1 MNTNIEDTVI
11 SNGIKEFERFKALA
25 SEAIERCKSAE
36 QEAQF
41 YKGQNELLEQQKK
54 ADEARHRTDLL
65 RIAELEAFIA
75 TVLEQYHKAEER
87 LRLGAFRRPNS
98 IPQIAGD
105 LDAEIR
111 RLANQSVGATSASDR
126 IARVSDQNGG

>member
-1 MNTNIEDTVI
+1 MTTTEDQEIEV
-11 SNGIKEFERFKALA
+11 GIQRFAKFKAAA
-25 SEAIERCKSAE
+25 SEAIERCKAAE

-54 ADEARHRTDLL
+54 SDEARHRTDLL

-75 TVLEQYHKAEER
+75 TVLDQYHKAEER

-111 RLANQSVGATSASDR
+111 RLANQSLNNHSSDR
-126 IARVSDQNGG
+126 VARVSDQTGG